1 MEVPLLEACIKEVRE
16 TCIGFVQRQLKI
28 YVQGPATQYRKTIPQ
43 CLKPFLS
50 NNGHYVP
57 AQTESTVEVG
67 MVTSPKTSKQTNKG
81 QYAKSA
87 PTMTIFAVFATIWWI
102 NLH

>member
-1 MEVPLLEACIKEVRE
+1 MCIKEVRK
-16 TCIGFVQRQLKI
+16 TCIGFVQRHTTSFF
-28 YVQGPATQYRKTIPQ
+28 QGSVYGGRGGLPQ

-50 NNGHYVP
+50 ISNNTQNP
-57 AQTESTVEVG
+57 APTMTIS
-67 MVTSPKTSKQTNKG
+67 NKG

-87 PTMTIFAVFATIWWI
+87 PTMTIFAVFATIWWM